1 MNHHITHI
9 SAVHLLALA
18 RDVIEKN
25 GVFWFHGRGDSMLPD
40 LGDGELVAVAAV
52 SRDDIQVGDVLLCD
66 TSHTPVLHRVSE
78 RIDNGDDVRFVLR
91 SDAGNQIHHVTPSL
105 VVGRLVAARR
115 SPVRLAKWHL
125 KQMIKTAARIL
136 LPEAIQPVR
145 IRLRYP
151 HHRLSQH

>member
-9 SAVHLLALA
+9 SADHLLALA

-25 GVFWFHGRGDSMLPD
+25 GVFWFHSRGDSMLPD

-66 TSHTPVLHRVSE
+66 TSHKPVLHRVTE
-78 RIDNGDDVRFVLR
+78 RIEDGDDVRFVLR
-91 SDAGNQIHHVTPSL
+91 SDAGNQIHHVTPSQ

-115 SPVRLAKWHL
+115 NPARLSKWHL
-125 KQMIKTAARIL
+125 KQMVKTAARIL
-136 LPEAIQPVR
+136 LPEAMQPARVR
-145 IRLRYP
+145 MR
-151 HHRLSQH
+151 

>member
-25 GVFWFHGRGDSMLPD
+25 GVFWFHSRGDSMLPD

-52 SRDDIQVGDVLLCD
+52 SMDDIQVGDVLLCD
-66 TSHTPVLHRVSE
+66 TSHNPVLHRVTE
-78 RIDNGDDVRFVLR
+78 RIEDGDDVRFVLK
-91 SDAGNQIHHVTPSL
+91 SDAGNQIHHVTTTE
-105 VVGRLVAARR
+105 VVGRLIAARR

-125 KQMIKTAARIL
+125 KQLVKTAAHIL
-136 LPEAIQPVR
+136 LPEALQPAR
-145 IRLRYP
+145 IRLR
-151 HHRLSQH
+151 

>member
-1 MNHHITHI
+1 MNHHITHM

-25 GVFWFHGRGDSMLPD
+25 GVFWFHSRGDSMLPD

-52 SRDDIQVGDVLLCD
+52 AKADIQVGDVLLCD
-66 TSHTPVLHRVSE
+66 TSHTPVLHRVSK
-78 RIDNGDDVRFVLR
+78 RITDGEDVCFVLR
-91 SDAGNQIHHVTPSL
+91 SDAGNQIHLVTPSQ

-125 KQMIKTAARIL
+125 KQLVKTAAHIL
-136 LPEAIQPVR
+136 LPEAMQPAR
-145 IRLRYP
+145 IRARFF
-151 HHRLSQH
+151 